1 MARSAQP
8 RPWAFSGRSL
18 AALYL
23 ILTAGPVLLASLS
36 GGLNSPTVYPVL
48 ARATGVAALAM
59 FMMQFAT
66 SGRFEVISGRIGLD
80 RTMGFHRL
88 AAVGALWMILLH
100 VVFFLFRG
108 RDGSLDVLWQRLVLY
123 MTTPDLASG
132 IVAAGLAVILVITGK
147 RLRGRIIPYQAW
159 RIGHGVLA
167 VTLVALSLQ
176 HAFTHARFMADPF
189 GASAILAVALLALSS
204 LLVVYV
210 LRPLQAFRPGFRV
223 ESARALS
230 PSVAELVLTTDR
242 PERFRFSAGQFVWLT
257 IGRRHTVTDNPF
269 SIASAPSDLPRL
281 RFLIRNA
288 GDMTAAVPSLA
299 PGTPVGVDGPH
310 GSFTLDEAGPGPLLL
325 LAGGIGIAPV
335 ISLLGELAAARD
347 TRPIRLIA
355 GARGPQDHV
364 VRGEIP
370 PLMAGLDFSA
380 IFLADRD
387 GDGENCETGACSA
400 DHVRR
405 ALGGLDPGKTTAFV
419 CGPPPMME
427 SAVAILLEAGV
438 PLDGIVMERFD
449 FDAGNDAVCHA
460 VRRRFVALMAT
471 VFASVLSVALIAAA

>member
-1 MARSAQP
+1 MTGSARP
-8 RPWAFSGRSL
+8 RPWAFPGRSL

-23 ILTAGPVLLASLS
+23 FLTAGPVLLASLS

-59 FMMQFAT
+59 FMVQFAT
-66 SGRFEVISGRIGLD
+66 SGRFELISGRIGLD

-100 VVFFLFRG
+100 VLFFLIRG
-108 RDGSLDVLWQRLVLY
+108 RDGSLVALWQRLVFY
-123 MTTPDLASG
+123 MTTPDLTSGIIASG
-132 IVAAGLAVILVITGK
+132 LAIVLITTGR

-159 RIGHGVLA
+159 RIGHGLLAVALVVLA
-167 VTLVALSLQ
+167 LQ

-189 GASAILAVALLALSS
+189 GATAILAVALLAFSS
-204 LLVVYV
+204 LFVVYV
-210 LRPLQAFRPGFRV
+210 LRPFQAFRPGFRV
-223 ESARALS
+223 ESARSLS
-230 PSVAELVLTTDR
+230 PTVAELVLTTDR
-242 PERFRFSAGQFVWLT
+242 PERFAFAAGQFVWLT

-288 GDMTAAVPSLA
+288 GDMTATAPRLV

-310 GSFTLDEAGPGPLLL
+310 GSFTLDEAGAGPLLL
-325 LAGGIGIAPV
+325 MAGGIGIAPV
-335 ISLLGELAAARD
+335 ISLPADLAASRD
-347 TRPIRLIA
+347 TRPIRLIV
-355 GARGPQDHV
+355 GARTPQDHV
-364 VRGEIP
+364 VRREIP
-370 PLMAGLDFSA
+370 ELTAGLDFRA

-387 GDGENCETGACSA
+387 GDGKDCETGTCST

-405 ALGGLDPGKTTAFV
+405 ALQGLDAGRTTAFV
-419 CGPPPMME
+419 CGPPLMME
-427 SAVAILLEAGV
+427 SAVAILLQAGV

-449 FDAGNDAVCHA
+449 FDAGNDAVCRSI
-460 VRRRFVALMAT
+460 RRRFIALMAT
-471 VFASVLSVALIAAA
+471 VVASVLSIALIAAT

>member
-1 MARSAQP
+1 MAQSAKQ
-8 RPWAFSGRSL
+8 RPWAFSGQSL

-88 AAVGALWMILLH
+88 AAKGALWMILLH

-108 RDGSLDVLWQRLVLY
+108 RDGSLDVMWQRLVAY
-123 MTTPDLASG
+123 MTTPDLRTG

-147 RLRGRIIPYQAW
+147 HLRGRIIPYQAW
-159 RIGHGVLA
+159 RIGHGLLA
-167 VTLVALSLQ
+167 VALVALSLQ

-204 LLVVYV
+204 LFVVYV
-210 LRPLQAFRPGFRV
+210 LRPFQAFRPGFKV
-223 ESARALS
+223 ESIRSLS
-230 PSVAELVLTTDR
+230 PTVAELVLTTKR
-242 PERFRFSAGQFVWLT
+242 PERFTFASGQFAWLT

-269 SIASAPSDLPRL
+269 SIASSPSDLPRL

-288 GDMTAAVPSLA
+288 GDMTAAVPRLA
-299 PGTPVGVDGPH
+299 AGTPVGVDGPH

-335 ISLLGELAAARD
+335 MSLLGELAAARD
-347 TRPIRLIA
+347 TRPVRLIA
-355 GARGPQDHV
+355 GARSPQDHV

-380 IFLADRD
+380 IFLAERD
-387 GDGENCETGACSA
+387 GDGTNCETGACSA

-405 ALGGLDPGKTTAFV
+405 ALERLDPGETTAFV

-427 SAVAILLEAGV
+427 SAVEILLEAGV
-438 PLDGIVMERFD
+438 PLSRIVMERFD
-449 FDAGNDAVCHA
+449 FDAGSDAVCNA
-460 VRRRFVALMAT
+460 VRQRFIALLAT
-471 VFASVLSVALIAAA
+471 VFASVLTVALIAAT